1 MPEPQHPVIITD
13 IDIPFMRLVAFFVK
27 IALAAIPASLIVW
40 LIFVTVWA
48 LLANLFGMAFW
59 PRQAL

>member
-40 LIFVTVWA
+40 LIFVTLWA
-48 LLANLFGMAFW
+48 LLATLFGVAFW